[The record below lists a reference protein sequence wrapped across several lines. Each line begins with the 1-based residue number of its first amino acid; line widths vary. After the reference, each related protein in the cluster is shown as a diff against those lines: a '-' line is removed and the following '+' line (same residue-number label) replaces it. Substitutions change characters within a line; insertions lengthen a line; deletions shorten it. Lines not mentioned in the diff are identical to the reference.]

1 MDSIINFISILAYA
15 LYFMLPAYVA
25 NISALAFG
33 GGTPVD
39 LKRNF
44 WDGRRLIGD
53 GVTWRGTIM
62 GILLGTIIAVLQGII
77 FMYYGDIFALIPQWV
92 TIEGII
98 PGNFMEWIL
107 LGLALSGGALIGDA
121 VGSFIKRRIKIGRGK
136 PAPFLDQLDFA
147 VVALI
152 LASLVVTIPLVI
164 IILILIFTI
173 ILHVATNTIAYLLG
187 IKDVWY

>member
-1 MDSIINFISILAYA
+1 MDSVINFISILAYA
-15 LYFMLPAYVA
+15 LYFMLPAYMA

-39 LKRNF
+39 LNRNF

-53 GVTWRGTIM
+53 GVTWRGTII
-62 GILLGTIIAVLQGII
+62 GILLGTTIAVLQGII
-77 FMYYGDIFALIPQWV
+77 FMYYGDIFTLIPQWV

-98 PGNFMEWIL
+98 PGNFIEWIL

-152 LASLVVTIPLVI
+152 FASLVVIIPLTI

-173 ILHVATNTIAYLLG
+173 ILHVAANTIAYLLG